1 MPSLRTLATD
11 WLDAGRR
18 AVVVEVVEARGSAP
32 REAGT
37 RMLVSADDT
46 AGTIGGGHLE
56 LKAIDEAREML
67 RCDDLTPRNRHYPLG
82 PALGQCCGGAVTLML
97 SALDRTALDAWPD
110 TVPRFHLQLYGAGH
124 VGRAIARALA
134 PMNVRVDWIDERED
148 EFPAS
153 LVDGA
158 AVPWPSHIRAIS
170 IDGVEGEVANAPPG
184 AFYLVLTHRHDLD
197 LRIAEAILRR
207 ADFGFFG
214 LIGSK
219 TKRRQFIRRFED
231 RGIAASSVARMTCP
245 IGLPGIDGKEP
256 ETIAAAVVAQLL
268 MVSSTQGEVVVES
281 QRHAACHLPD
291 STQPRQTDAH
301 RPLIEHHAPARGEG
315 QASAEKRAVLEAT
328 GGRQARSTGDTQMV
342 AASHRDE

>member
-82 PALGQCCGGAVTLML
+82 PALGQ
-97 SALDRTALDAWPD
+97 
-110 TVPRFHLQLYGAGH
+110 FYGAGH

-315 QASAEKRAVLEAT
+315 ASQCRKESRPRSDRRPASAQHRRHAN
-328 GGRQARSTGDTQMV
+328 GRSESPRRVTHST
-342 AASHRDE
+342 